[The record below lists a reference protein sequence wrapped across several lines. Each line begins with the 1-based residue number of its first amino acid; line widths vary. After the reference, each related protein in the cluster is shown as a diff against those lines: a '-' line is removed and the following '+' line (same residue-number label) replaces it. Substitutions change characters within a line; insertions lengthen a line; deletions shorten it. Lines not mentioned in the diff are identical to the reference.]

1 MTFTDC
7 IQFANENPN
16 CFLATVEGDQP
27 RVRTVLLIFAE
38 ESGFYFET
46 FPNKEMCKQMHANPK
61 IELCFFNGSSDL
73 AQSKHLRVAGK
84 IEFMDDPEILDR
96 IYEKIK
102 GLEPLAGGPFKH
114 LLEIY
119 RIKSGDAHFWT
130 INDLGKEARIKHLKF

>member
-1 MTFTDC
+1 MTLTDC

-27 RVRTVLLIFAE
+27 RVRTVLLMFAE

-46 FPNKEMCKQMHANPK
+46 FPNKEMSKQMHANQK
-61 IELCFFNGSSDL
+61 VELCFYNGSSDL
-73 AQSKHLRVAGK
+73 MQARQLRVTGNV
-84 IEFMDDPEILDR
+84 EFMNDPVILDR
-96 IYEKIK
+96 IYEKVK

-119 RIKSGDAHFWT
+119 RIKSGDAHFWN
-130 INDLGKEARIKHLKF
+130 INDIGKEQQIEHLQF